1 MSSLLVPSHTILV
14 QFTGQVS
21 HSITAKQG
29 RFLAKML
36 CYTGYGGVEAMN
48 RRAFLARVFTVA
60 AATSTFALGPSPTSA
75 NRLEPVRIADT
86 KAIASSADVMPT
98 TTESPTIASSVGV
111 A

>member
-1 MSSLLVPSHTILV
+1 
-14 QFTGQVS
+14 
-21 HSITAKQG
+21 
-29 RFLAKML
+29 
-36 CYTGYGGVEAMN
+36 MN

-98 TTESPTIASSVGV
+98 TTESTTIASSVGV
-111 A
+111 AQAYTSKMDRAGTSRQAR